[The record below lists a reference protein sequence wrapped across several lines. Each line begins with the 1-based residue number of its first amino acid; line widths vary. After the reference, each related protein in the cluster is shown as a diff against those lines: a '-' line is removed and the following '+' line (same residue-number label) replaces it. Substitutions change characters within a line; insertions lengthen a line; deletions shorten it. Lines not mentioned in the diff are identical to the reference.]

1 MKTKYV
7 KSDQPRHGTA
17 VVEAALVLPVFFL
30 AIAGIVEFGWGMMA
44 SQLVTNAARE
54 GARRAIIDGNSNTAV
69 EDYISASLVDSLK
82 INATDVT
89 VTIEITPDPSNTTT
103 GNNLLDAQPYDL
115 IMVRVEVPYDAVGLI
130 AGQWLGGTNIVAQA
144 TMRHE

>member
-1 MKTKYV
+1 MKINHINSK
-7 KSDQPRHGTA
+7 QQRHGTA

-54 GARRAIIDGNSNTAV
+54 GARRAIIDGNTNTAV
-69 EDYISASLVDSLK
+69 EDYIATSLVDSLR
-82 INATDVT
+82 IDATDVT

-115 IMVRVEVPYDAVGLI
+115 IMVRVAVPYDAVGLI
-130 AGQWLGGTNIVAQA
+130 AGRWMGGTNIVAQT

>member
-1 MKTKYV
+1 MNTKHI
-7 KSDQPRHGTA
+7 KKRQDRQGTA

-54 GARRAIIDGNSNTAV
+54 GARRAIIDGNSNAAV
-69 EDYISASLVDSLK
+69 EDYIATSLVDSLR
-82 INATDVT
+82 INAADVT
-89 VTIEITPDPSNTTT
+89 TTIEITPDPANTTT

-115 IMVRVEVPYDAVGLI
+115 IQVRVEVPYDAVGLV
-130 AGQWLGGTNIVAQA
+130 AGRWLGGTNIVAQT